1 MILFPPPTLLLI
13 TETQNS
19 EQEIEVQLSLG
30 RSLEHSAWGRL
41 PCAVIAT
48 QGLFLGLKG
57 SDKGGSFEFSKEAYL
72 ERNQ

>member
-30 RSLEHSAWGRL
+30 RSLEHSA
-41 PCAVIAT
+41 
-48 QGLFLGLKG
+48 
-57 SDKGGSFEFSKEAYL
+57 
-72 ERNQ
+72 